1 MAVSR
6 AVLKSFFETG
16 DVPTEAEFASLID
29 SLLSLIDDSNL
40 KNGIKIKSET
50 DGKIE
55 IIIDDSFF
63 QLTTDGGS
71 FAEAFFRAKNDEMLI
86 GFGSGRITMSTDSI
100 NVIPSNILLLASQTS
115 DVEVIIDIN
124 GLRIFELETFANNAA
139 AIAGGLLSENIY
151 KTATG
156 ELRIVV

>member
-6 AVLKSFFETG
+6 AVLKTFFETG

-55 IIIDDSFF
+55 IIINDSFF
-63 QLTTDGGS
+63 QLTTDGGN
-71 FAEAFFRAKNDEMLI
+71 FNEAFFRAKNDEMII
-86 GFGSGRITMSTDSI
+86 GFRGGSLRISVGVT
-100 NVIPSNILLLASQTS
+100 NLFGS
-115 DVEVIIDIN
+115 DVLVMGVTDGFVEIKFDID
-124 GLRIFELETFANNAA
+124 GLRIIALPIFADNAA
-139 AIAGGLLSENIY
+139 AIAGGLQFDYLY

-156 ELRIVV
+156 EMRIVV

>member
-1 MAVSR
+1 MADSR
-6 AVLKSFFETG
+6 AVLETFYETG
-16 DVPTEAEFASLID
+16 DLPTQAQFASFIN
-29 SLLSLIDDSNL
+29 SVLSLVDDSNL
-40 KNGIKIKSET
+40 KNGIKIKSAT

-63 QLTTDGGS
+63 QLTTAGGS
-71 FAEAFFRAKNDEMLI
+71 FAEAFFRARIDEMLI
-86 GFGSGRITMSTDSI
+86 GFGGGSIRMSSDSI
-100 NVIPSNILLLASQTS
+100 NVIAFNVLGLGSQQS
-115 DVEVIIDIN
+115 DIEVILDIN

-139 AIAGGLLSENIY
+139 AIAGGLLSESIY